1 MQNGAESRLKL
12 LTAVDIAP
20 LAAYCAAYA
29 RWRTAEEVLAREA
42 KADPASA
49 ALTVE
54 DAAGTLRTNPLVR
67 IARNAAAEMM
77 RHAAQF
83 GLTPAARS
91 RLAAGIGGQP

>member
-1 MQNGAESRLKL
+1 M
-12 LTAVDIAP
+12 LTAVDIAS
-20 LAAYCAAYA
+20 LAYCAAYA

-54 DAAGTLRTNPLVR
+54 DAAGTVRTNPLVR

-91 RLAAGIGGQP
+91 RIAAGGQPGRVNSTAF